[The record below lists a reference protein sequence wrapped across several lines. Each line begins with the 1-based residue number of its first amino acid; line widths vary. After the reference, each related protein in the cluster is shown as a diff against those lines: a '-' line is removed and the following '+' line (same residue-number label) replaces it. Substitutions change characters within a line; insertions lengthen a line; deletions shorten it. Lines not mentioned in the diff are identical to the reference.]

1 MIPDSPIPDLPILTI
16 LPPEVMPLKYTL
28 SLVVLLS
35 VFGTSLCWAQGGQ
48 PLRLASEVPERVLL
62 LGSDASE
69 RLLEEG
75 RAQVLDFQL
84 YEAERT
90 FRRLDRQ
97 PDGRAA
103 ARYYLASASFLK
115 ALVTDERVY
124 FDEFYERYDSLRLVL
139 KGLPA
144 SRWKTYLLAEAYLQ
158 FAFVAVKNE
167 SYFRSALAGRKAYAL
182 FRDLIADDAAFYEPY
197 KGMGLM
203 HLFIGTMPKGQ
214 RRLLKV
220 LGYGG
225 TIQQGLRELEDAA
238 AHSRL
243 NQDEASIYLALADV
257 TLNNSAAGGVEIL
270 ARLHRTHPESAFLAY
285 LYGFALLSNRR
296 AVEAEDL
303 LREAVEAGTTAE
315 YFFIDYAE
323 FSLAEALFRQNR
335 FTEAEPFYRH
345 YLKRHR
351 GEALKALALY
361 ELGLT
366 LEMQGRRAEALP
378 LYRQIQG
385 DRIYDTD
392 RWAYRAAQKRAAAPL
407 TARQRQLVL
416 GRNAYDAG
424 AYDQAA
430 VLLQAV
436 FDDDGASTAERA
448 EASYRLGR
456 VFHAQGRLDEAL
468 RAYYYAV
475 AHPPTDP
482 MARWAPWSRFYAA
495 EIYVQRGDTPRARA
509 AFEAV
514 LAYDE
519 PFDYQEALEQQAKA
533 ALGRLKGD

>member
-1 MIPDSPIPDLPILTI
+1 MRLTYILSFI
-16 LPPEVMPLKYTL
+16 L
-28 SLVVLLS
+28 LLS
-35 VFGTSLCWAQGGQ
+35 VISAVPSPAQVGPSLQLTSEGT
-48 PLRLASEVPERVLL
+48 ERVML

-75 RAQVLDFQL
+75 RAQVLDFRL

-97 PDGRAA
+97 PDGSAA

-115 ALVTDERVY
+115 ALVTDEPVY
-124 FDEFYERYDSLRLVL
+124 FEEFHERYDSLRLVL
-139 KGLPA
+139 DDVPA
-144 SRWKTYLLAEAYLQ
+144 SRWKRYLLAEAHLQ
-158 FAFVAVKNE
+158 FAFIAVKNE
-167 SYFRSALAGRKAYAL
+167 RYFRSALAGRKAYAL
-182 FRDLIADDAAFYEPY
+182 FSDLIADDAAFYEPY

-214 RRLLKV
+214 RRLLKI

-225 TIQQGLRELEDAA
+225 TIQQGLRALEHSA

-257 TLNNSAAGGVEIL
+257 TLNNSASGGVEML
-270 ARLHRTHPESAFLAY
+270 ARLHQTHPKSAFLAY

-296 AVEAEDL
+296 AAEAEGL
-303 LREAVEAGTTAE
+303 LRKAVEAGTTAD

-323 FSLAEALFRQNR
+323 FYLAEALFRQNR
-335 FTEAEPFYRH
+335 FAEAEPFYRH
-345 YLKRHR
+345 YLTRHR

-366 LEMQGRRAEALP
+366 LEMQNRRAEALP
-378 LYRQIQG
+378 LYRQVQG

-392 RWAYRAAQKRAAAPL
+392 RWAYRAAQKREAAPL
-407 TARQRQLVL
+407 TARERKLVMA
-416 GRNAYDAG
+416 RNAYDAG
-424 AYDQAA
+424 AYDRATT
-430 VLLQAV
+430 LLQAV
-436 FDDDGASTAERA
+436 FDDAGTSKAERA

-468 RAYYYAV
+468 RTYHYAV
-475 AHPPTDP
+475 THPLDDA
-482 MARWAPWSRFYAA
+482 MARWAPWSQFYIA
-495 EIYVQRGDTPRARA
+495 EIYAQRGDTARA
-509 AFEAV
+509 LAAFKAV

-519 PFDYQEALEQQAKA
+519 PFDYHEALEQQAKA
-533 ALGRLKGD
+533 ALGRLKGL

>member
-1 MIPDSPIPDLPILTI
+1 MRHTS
-16 LPPEVMPLKYTL
+16 TL
-28 SLVVLLS
+28 SLLLLLS
-35 VFGTSLCWAQGGQ
+35 MVSAMPGRAQVEQ
-48 PLRLASEVPERVLL
+48 PLRLTSGVPERVLL

-69 RLLEEG
+69 QLLEEG
-75 RAQVLDFQL
+75 RAQMLDFRL

-97 PDGRAA
+97 PDGSAA

-115 ALVTDERVY
+115 ALVTDEQVY
-124 FDEFYERYDSLRLVL
+124 FEEFYERYDSLRLVL
-139 KGLPA
+139 EDLPE
-144 SRWKTYLLAEAYLQ
+144 SRWKSYLLAEAYLQ
-158 FAFVAVKNE
+158 VTFVAVKNE
-167 SYFRSALAGRKAYAL
+167 RYFRSALAGRKAYAL

-203 HLFIGTMPKGQ
+203 HLFIGTMTKGQ
-214 RRLLKV
+214 RRLLKI

-225 TIQQGLRELEDAA
+225 TIQQGLRELERSAV
-238 AHSRL
+238 HSRL

-257 TLNNSAAGGVEIL
+257 TLNNSASGGVEIL

-285 LYGFALLSNRR
+285 FYGFALLSNRR
-296 AVEAEDL
+296 AAEAERL
-303 LREAVEAGTTAE
+303 LRKAVEAGTTAD

-323 FSLAEALFRQNR
+323 FYLAEALFRQNR
-335 FTEAEPFYRH
+335 FAEAEPFYRH
-345 YLKRHR
+345 YLTRHR

-366 LEMQGRRAEALP
+366 LEMQGRRTEALP
-378 LYRQIQG
+378 LYRQIRG
-385 DRIYDTD
+385 DRLYDTD
-392 RWAYRAAQKRAAAPL
+392 RWAYRAAQKREAAPL
-407 TARQRQLVL
+407 TSRERQLVL

-424 AYDQAA
+424 AYDHAIT
-430 VLLQAV
+430 VLQAV
-436 FDDDGASTAERA
+436 FDDAGATPAERA

-456 VFHAQGRLDEAL
+456 VFHARGRLDDAL
-468 RAYYYAV
+468 RAYHYAV
-475 AHPPTDP
+475 AQPLDDP
-482 MARWAPWSRFYAA
+482 MARWAPWSQFYTA
-495 EIYVQRGDTPRARA
+495 EIYAQRGETARALA

-519 PFDYQEALEQQAKA
+519 PFDYHESLEQQAKA